1 MAGKPRAY
9 SLPRKSCDASPLAGV
24 TALSTE
30 SALELCACTA
40 TAMKTAAT
48 NTPPITD
55 HRRLLSRMGA
65 QHKEG

>member
-1 MAGKPRAY
+1 MAGKPRAN
-9 SLPRKSCDASPLAGV
+9 SLPRNSCETSPLAV
-24 TALSTE
+24 TALSNVE
-30 SALELCACTA
+30 ALELCACTA

-48 NTPPITD
+48 STPPITD